1 MTSAKYVKAVLS
13 IGSNF
18 GERQENV
25 ASGIK
30 WLSEMLTDV
39 SCSHIYATPDCHGGF
54 REYINAVLS
63 GYTIL
68 TPLEL
73 DTKCKQFELEHGRT
87 LEARKAGNVAID
99 IDLVIYGNDIL
110 RPKDFAREFFK
121 IGYSCI

>member
-1 MTSAKYVKAVLS
+1 MCQFKKRKEAGCATEN
-13 IGSNF
+13 IGRRW
-18 GERQENV
+18 G
-25 ASGIK
+25 G
-30 WLSEMLTDV
+30 
-39 SCSHIYATPDCHGGF
+39 CSHGGF

-63 GYTIL
+63 GYTLL